1 MGRLPLFTMTRAIAG
16 SKEFNLKVADA
27 RYGCV
32 VAKIAEFRA
41 TLKGSS
47 ESVMDQSAAKNAG
60 ISAA

>member
-1 MGRLPLFTMTRAIAG
+1 MDEPKYDRRFSGP
-16 SKEFNLKVADA
+16 DA